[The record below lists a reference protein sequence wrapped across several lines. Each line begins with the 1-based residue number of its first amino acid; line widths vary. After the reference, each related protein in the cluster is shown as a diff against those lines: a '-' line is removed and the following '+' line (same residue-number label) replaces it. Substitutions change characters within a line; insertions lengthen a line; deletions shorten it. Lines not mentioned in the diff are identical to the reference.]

1 MKHTVSIYMFHSLQY
16 SMAMQCNNIIVIFHS
31 VTYYVLPCRLLTLWF
46 DYGHLS
52 DVHKALMKG
61 VQTIDIDTW
70 LQVIPQLIARIDHP
84 RRLVS
89 RLIHDLLTAVGKQH
103 PQVRLLQ
110 YGMKYSVCGKSMP
123 IN

>member
-1 MKHTVSIYMFHSLQY
+1 MKMGSGLDQRQAVYIVASTSFPLPISAGQPICKALYMFTIHMCIIFPLSL
-16 SMAMQCNNIIVIFHS
+16 S
-31 VTYYVLPCRLLTLWF
+31 LRLLTLWF

-52 DVHKALMKG
+52 EVHKALMKG

-84 RRLVS
+84 RKLVS

-103 PQVRLLQ
+103 PQV
-110 YGMKYSVCGKSMP
+110 SE
-123 IN
+123 

>member
-1 MKHTVSIYMFHSLQY
+1 
-16 SMAMQCNNIIVIFHS
+16 
-31 VTYYVLPCRLLTLWF
+31 
-46 DYGHLS
+46 
-52 DVHKALMKG
+52 MKG

-103 PQVRLLQ
+103 PQVRRHVHYNYYIIGCGIHWNSVVYCRARNFRLKKISALKVFIPALMGEIFTLQ
-110 YGMKYSVCGKSMP
+110 ILCPVLM
-123 IN
+123 IT

>member
-1 MKHTVSIYMFHSLQY
+1 
-16 SMAMQCNNIIVIFHS
+16 
-31 VTYYVLPCRLLTLWF
+31 
-46 DYGHLS
+46 
-52 DVHKALMKG
+52 MKG

-103 PQVRLLQ
+103 PQVSTRV
-110 YGMKYSVCGKSMP
+110 YGA
-123 IN
+123 

>member
-1 MKHTVSIYMFHSLQY
+1 
-16 SMAMQCNNIIVIFHS
+16 
-31 VTYYVLPCRLLTLWF
+31 
-46 DYGHLS
+46 
-52 DVHKALMKG
+52 MKG

-110 YGMKYSVCGKSMP
+110 
-123 IN
+123 